1 LCVCVVPYSL
11 VPCVSFLHVPP
22 NSHTPSLPPSVFAPN
37 QQILDNVEVQHR
49 LMEEMPILGA
59 IPGFLEVKGRRLG
72 PEEVR
77 CGGKEGREG
86 GREGGSM

>member
-1 LCVCVVPYSL
+1 MCVCGAILSSSL
-11 VPCVSFLHVPP
+11 RLFLACP
-22 NSHTPSLPPSVFAPN
+22 SQFSPSLPPSLRPCQN

-59 IPGFLEVKGRRLG
+59 IPGFLEVKDRRLG
-72 PEEVR
+72 DEQVQ